1 MTLFLL
7 VFEKNH
13 SADNNYMNSCFV
25 IIMLN
30 MILLYMVRTQLRVYL
45 TTKAD
50 STYGILY
57 CSFNILR
64 LTSHTLQLNIRE
76 TLNPIVHF
84 VWRAYIFWLL
94 LFWGKY
100 RKETATDEL
109 GSHTLLH
116 PQLFDLTFPCEF
128 RQLLAVILL
137 PPAPLWLH

>member
-84 VWRAYIFWLL
+84 V
-94 LFWGKY
+94 
-100 RKETATDEL
+100 
-109 GSHTLLH
+109 
-116 PQLFDLTFPCEF
+116 
-128 RQLLAVILL
+128 
-137 PPAPLWLH
+137 